1 MRNLIKKTSKM
12 YCKFCGKIID
22 NDSRF
27 CVHCGAKLFSD
38 NESSQEQNKKDNSFQ
53 ANTEIKAE
61 NNLSIENIKSISV
74 SPSINSKKDV
84 LEEIAFSTTKKN
96 ISPRKI
102 VGLVVSCIGTLILA
116 DYVSFLLTDFPLLPT
131 IGLFRIGPLLWINSI
146 YIHMYAIYGF
156 VFLFVGS
163 FFLFKSNPIVLN
175 KIISIAI
182 DGSVFLLF
190 LLLVQYLFIGKNPDY
205 DSDISYLIFQNVF
218 SNKIIAMSLFFLT
231 YYLIGELS
239 GGTFGKRTARLIS
252 QNQEKDHL
260 SLKQALM
267 KTLVYA
273 IPIWILT
280 IILIINFR
288 VLNNLNDSLILQLCQ
303 FMSFIIIF
311 TSIFMIFISKDNK
324 SLAERISKTLVEKR
338 PEKSWVSEV
347 ILGTSPKIVE
357 KNLPLT
363 KKTDYSNNSIDN
375 LLALHKLIDKEKRR
389 IFSTQNETIIN
400 LIKEMITD
408 KNSFFQVNDT
418 YKKQYSTDLL
428 KHLMSI
434 SSSYGTIYYYVEPF
448 INIGVC
454 EKDFPY
460 KIISKEI

>member
-1 MRNLIKKTSKM
+1 M
-12 YCKFCGKIID
+12 YCKSCGKIID

-27 CVHCGAKLFSD
+27 CVHCGTKLFSN
-38 NESSQEQNKKDNSFQ
+38 NEPIKEQGKKGNPTL
-53 ANTEIKAE
+53 ANAEVKAE
-61 NNLSIENIKSISV
+61 SNLPITNIKSISV
-74 SPSINSKKDV
+74 SPSINNQKDT
-84 LEEIAFSTTKKN
+84 LEEFALSTTRKS

-102 VGLVVSCIGTLILA
+102 IGLVVSCVGALILA

-131 IGLFRIGPLLWINSI
+131 IGLFRVGPLLWINSI

-163 FFLFKSNPIVLN
+163 FFLSKSNSIVLN

-182 DGSVFLLF
+182 DGLVFLLF

-252 QNQEKDHL
+252 QNEEKDHL

-280 IILIINFR
+280 IILLINFR
-288 VLNNLNDSLILQLCQ
+288 ILNNLNDSLILQVSQ
-303 FMSFIIIF
+303 FMSFTIIF

-347 ILGTSPKIVE
+347 ILGTSPNIVE
-357 KNLPLT
+357 QTLPIT
-363 KKTDYSNNSIDN
+363 KKTDYPNNSINN

-454 EKDFPY
+454 EKEFPH
-460 KIISKEI
+460 KIIAQEQAN